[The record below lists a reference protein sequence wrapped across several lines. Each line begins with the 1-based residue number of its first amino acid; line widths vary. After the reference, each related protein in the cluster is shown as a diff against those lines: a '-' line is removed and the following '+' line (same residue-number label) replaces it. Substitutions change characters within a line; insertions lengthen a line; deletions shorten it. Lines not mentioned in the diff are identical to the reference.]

1 MWVLSRPLGSIG
13 ISLVR
18 LCGAR
23 EEQDVLDGDVH
34 GQRLLK
40 EVSQLRELVQVTSL
54 KGHKGISNYL
64 CYRNC
69 HR

>member
-1 MWVLSRPLGSIG
+1 M
-13 ISLVR
+13 R

-54 KGHKGISNYL
+54 KGRKGISNYL